1 MDGLWQQ
8 IDGEA
13 LPIVTIGVLAE
24 TAFGEQV
31 RLVGE
36 GEALGNW
43 RPELGLALSASPTS
57 YPAWTLASRTAA
69 LGDGSKVLQF
79 KFVIVADSGVARW
92 ETGPNRTLFLPT
104 SGRAV
109 LATAFGEQPDA
120 DAQAL
125 KPPTMLGCL
134 VMWDVVCARTAPGDE
149 LVVVGSSEEL
159 GAWDPRRGVV
169 LSSLSS
175 AFPKWSGSAWLKYT
189 DPEESW
195 KLVIRSK
202 AGAVEWEDGENRP
215 LPGHSG
221 QRPLDLRIAS
231 GTFGDSGEAHESLV
245 IPKGRMGKKEPSFV
259 RQWSSISDCSTS
271 FCRHMTSTDD
281 DASVMSG
288 GSTSLGGTPTREA
301 VPPKLWSGATC
312 LGKLSGQ
319 CEDAHFVTEQAIGV
333 ADGVGSM
340 SRYAKYGVDTAAYA
354 AELMERA
361 AHAIAPGG
369 SAWSETNNDYKGRPP
384 PDVLAAA
391 AVRAAE
397 AESTSFGASTISVL
411 QLTGSNIGVAN
422 LGDSGFMVLHQTEQ
436 GFEIVTRSTEQQHG
450 WNFPYQLMRLPPTLG
465 LSAGAQ
471 SDSAADCDCYQ
482 FPVRV
487 GDLVL
492 LYSDG
497 LADNLF
503 ECEILE
509 VIDRM
514 CTNARQQGKGSGA
527 LADPE
532 LLSRSLAR
540 AAQVRSWDTSAD
552 SPFSVAARQQ
562 GQAFSGGKEDDIT
575 VVAAWV
581 VP

>member
-1 MDGLWQQ
+1 M
-8 IDGEA
+8 
-13 LPIVTIGVLAE
+13 PIVTLAVLAE
-24 TAFGEQV
+24 TVFGEQV

-36 GEALGNW
+36 GEALGEW
-43 RPELGLALSASPTS
+43 QPEFGLALSASPAS
-57 YPAWTLASRTAA
+57 YPAWTLGSRAAA
-69 LGDGSKVLQF
+69 LGDGSKVLRF
-79 KFVIVADSGVARW
+79 KFVIVADNGMARW
-92 ETGPNRTLFLPT
+92 EPGPNRTFVLPT
-104 SGRAV
+104 SGHAV
-109 LATAFGEQPDA
+109 LATTFGEQPDA
-120 DAQAL
+120 VPQAL
-125 KPPTMLGCL
+125 KPTLTGCL

-175 AFPKWSGSAWLKYT
+175 AFPKWSGSTWLRYT
-189 DPEESW
+189 DPETTW
-195 KLVIRSK
+195 KLVICSQ
-202 AGAVEWEDGENRP
+202 AGFVEWEDGQNRP

-231 GTFGDSGEAHESLV
+231 CTFGDFGEAHESSV
-245 IPKGRMGKKEPSFV
+245 IQKSKMGKKEPSFV
-259 RQWSSISDCSTS
+259 RQWSSISDCSTAL
-271 FCRHMTSTDD
+271 CRHMNSTGDDDSTVSGSSTGSGVTST
-281 DASVMSG
+281 SV
-288 GSTSLGGTPTREA
+288 A
-301 VPPKLWSGATC
+301 VPSKLWSGATC

-319 CEDAHFVTEQAIGV
+319 CEDAYFVTENAIGV

-340 SRYAKYGVDTAAYA
+340 SRYSKYGVDTAAYA

-369 SAWSETNNDYKGRPP
+369 SAWLEASTDHKGCPP

-397 AESTSFGASTISVL
+397 AESTTFGAATITVL
-411 QLTGSNIGVAN
+411 QLTGSSVGVAN
-422 LGDSGFMVLHQTEQ
+422 LGDSGFMVLQQTQQ
-436 GFEIVTRSTEQQHG
+436 GFEVVTRSTEQQHG

-471 SDSAADCDCYQ
+471 SDCATDCDCYQ

-497 LADNLF
+497 LVDNLH
-503 ECEILE
+503 EHEISE
-509 VIDRM
+509 IIERV
-514 CTNARQQGKGSGA
+514 CANAQQHGKGPGA

-552 SPFSVAARQQ
+552 SPFSAAARRQ
-562 GQAFSGGKEDDIT
+562 GQAFFGGKEDDIT